1 MSLLDASYQATVT
14 ATTGYGDIA
23 PISPAARAWTAL
35 AVTPR
40 RILFLIVLVGT
51 TLEVPSASG
60 RRSPR
65 TAGGDA

>member
-1 MSLLDASYQATVT
+1 VSLLDASYQATVT

-51 TLEVPSASG
+51 TLEVL
-60 RRSPR
+60 
-65 TAGGDA
+65 T

>member
-14 ATTGYGDIA
+14 ATTTGYGDIA

-51 TLEVPSASG
+51 TLEVL
-60 RRSPR
+60 
-65 TAGGDA
+65 T